1 MTSEDNSLGNIEI
14 SPNAIATIASRAVN
28 QSYGVVGMAARNV
41 MDGIASTLT
50 HDPRKGIDV
59 RAHSDASVSIDLYV
73 ILEYGTNLASVS
85 KTVANQV
92 RYNVENIAGVPVEQV
107 NVHIQGLRISED

>member
-14 SPNAIATIASRAVN
+14 SPNAIATIASQAVN

-41 MDGIASTLT
+41 MDGIATTLT

-59 RAHSDASVSIDLYV
+59 HAHSDVSVSIDIYV

-85 KTVANQV
+85 RTVANQV